1 MIKSFKYFYIL
12 FALLV
17 CNNAAARDAS
27 SFMNDWGVPAEFP
40 MCQNSDTFNALIGP
54 EREVCKGESAT
65 EGGGGQRAKST
76 CSVQGSKYVYGISM
90 MVARIVNS
98 HGAYF
103 CPTVIGGDKKGGWD
117 WGNISWNKPYT
128 TRYYESPEI
137 NNSDCF
143 WVCKSGYH
151 GNECAQ
157 TSYDGCN
164 FNQLKRENYD
174 GAEKYSLANAS
185 QDIET
190 DVAMFHAGVKDRCG
204 RKSKSPF
211 EHDVILVISDWLE
224 NGHGVY
230 AQPFVVH
237 PDYYGNH
244 YSSGPGYI
252 KAYEISEPILLC
264 RSGYVSNNAGDSCV
278 PLDSEACAL
287 EEARSTGTT
296 CPTFT
301 NDKFNDTTME
311 WYYADS
317 CPNNYNYTGGFAFRC
332 TDPDY
337 GFKSATE
344 LFCIECPE
352 DKRNGISEDGVCI
365 KCETG
370 QIFDSSVKGNCVT
383 ATALDKD
390 RMRFGPHQSA
400 STPLTQQ
407 CWTMA
412 DTDEYADCVFNTENR
427 ANRSLME
434 KYK

>member
-54 EREVCKGESAT
+54 EKEVCKGESAT
-65 EGGGGQRAKST
+65 EGGEKSDSK
-76 CSVQGSKYVYGISM
+76 CSVHGNYYVRGISM

-103 CPTVIGGDKKGGWD
+103 CPTVIGGDKKGGWE

-174 GAEKYSLANAS
+174 EAEKYSLANAS

-237 PDYYGNH
+237 PDY
-244 YSSGPGYI
+244 
-252 KAYEISEPILLC
+252 
-264 RSGYVSNNAGDSCV
+264 
-278 PLDSEACAL
+278 DSEACAL

-407 CWTMA
+407 CWTKA